1 VNRNL
6 TSDDIGENQPQNG
19 TTTMKT
25 FNFKAHATAV
35 LSSMLM
41 LGVSLSSHALSP
53 QAAME
58 QGLMDEP
65 RTEYRI
71 ECMDGTI
78 FLTFHP
84 TSTICDGHGGINAS
98 GGGGIGGG
106 KGDVGTVIG
115 VDNNPAGLRTN
126 NNPTGVQADKAR
138 LRTAPSQDYNS
149 SRSNKPSE

>member
-1 VNRNL
+1 MKIFGYKTL
-6 TSDDIGENQPQNG
+6 A
-19 TTTMKT
+19 TTLLVPT
-25 FNFKAHATAV
+25 
-35 LSSMLM
+35 LM

-58 QGLMDEP
+58 RGLMEEP

-138 LRTAPSQDYNS
+138 LRAAPSQDYNS